1 MGVRREDLFRY
12 DKIAERLTRVGWR
25 PDGAREIERIV
36 TSLAAC
42 EGVDAEVQWPDGTT
56 ARYRVAAAQPF
67 PRVVVGRLEPGISRP
82 TFEAIG
88 SEYNILHRFRDA
100 TITAVPRGNR
110 TAD

>member
-56 ARYRVAAAQPF
+56 AQPF

>member
-1 MGVRREDLFRY
+1 MCFSFIVRGITVRARSPRPRPYNYGPPGQPWSSFNLVWSSVSASGGVVSP
-12 DKIAERLTRVGWR
+12 AV
-25 PDGAREIERIV
+25 
-36 TSLAAC
+36 S
-42 EGVDAEVQWPDGTT
+42 
-56 ARYRVAAAQPF
+56 
-67 PRVVVGRLEPGISRP
+67 

>member
-1 MGVRREDLFRY
+1 M
-12 DKIAERLTRVGWR
+12 T
-25 PDGAREIERIV
+25 DGAREIERIV

-42 EGVDAEVQWPDGTT
+42 EGVDAEFQWPDGTT

-88 SEYNILHRFRDA
+88 SEYSILHRFRDA